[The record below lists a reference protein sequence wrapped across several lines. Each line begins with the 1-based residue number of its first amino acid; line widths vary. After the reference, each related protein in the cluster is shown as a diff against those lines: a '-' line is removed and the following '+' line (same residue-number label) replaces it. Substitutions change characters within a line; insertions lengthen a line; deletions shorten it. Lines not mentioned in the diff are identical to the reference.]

1 MTIRLFVVHFVN
13 EAGDQ
18 SRTCTLAV
26 NGERSAPALCRR
38 AEAQLNVTQEGGPWK
53 AGAIAGR
60 SQQACH
66 YGEETESILI
76 WRLQWASGVYR
87 RR

>member
-18 SRTCTLAV
+18 SRICTLAV
-26 NGERSAPALCRR
+26 NGERSAPAVCRR

-53 AGAIAGR
+53 VAGYRWQKPA
-60 SQQACH
+60 
-66 YGEETESILI
+66 TVPL
-76 WRLQWASGVYR
+76 WRAD
-87 RR
+87 